1 MWQRVQKSV
10 EGGSNHQLEPIEK
23 CQMISR
29 QFQVFGLL
37 IATTSLIIFFF
48 SLRFWT
54 EIGKRETIH

>member
-10 EGGSNHQLEPIEK
+10 EGVSNHQLEPIEK

-37 IATTSLIIFFF
+37 IATTSVIIF
-48 SLRFWT
+48 SL
-54 EIGKRETIH
+54 H